1 MVLAAK
7 QEVLEDLEAGGVVV
21 DGEHAHA
28 DGELVPGPMP
38 AFGLPLQLH
47 LLHRHLPRPRLR
59 ESDSTRR
66 NQETRNPSPPGSP
79 NSLCAGGVSWILEI
93 QETVGKGG

>member
-7 QEVLEDLEAGGVVV
+7 QEVLEHLEAGGVVV

-47 LLHRHLPRPRLR
+47 LLHRHLPAPGYANP
-59 ESDSTRR
+59 TAPGGIKK
-66 NQETRNPSPPGSP
+66 QETQARPDHRTPCVQEEFLGS
-79 NSLCAGGVSWILEI
+79 
-93 QETVGKGG
+93 